1 MSGQRIIPV
10 TSWSPGR
17 SLDRDDPVRLVELDQ
32 VIQEGDEQRLSL
44 PAPLGAGPAGLA
56 GAGLGRRL
64 RPASPLATG

>member
-1 MSGQRIIPV
+1 M
-10 TSWSPGR
+10 
-17 SLDRDDPVRLVELDQ
+17 RLVELDQ

-44 PAPLGAGPAGLA
+44 PAPLGAGPAGFA